1 MTVLEITWKTKAVE
15 LNRLEMIQNWE
26 EEHLNSK
33 IRIIIL
39 DWEEEAIQEVDRE
52 AEVIVH
58 RIMIWSKNK

>member
-26 EEHLNSK
+26 EEHLNLK